1 MNAIALTL
9 GELHR
14 GEENLERA
22 LRAAAERHG
31 SEVEVH
37 HVALDLARWSR
48 EHSDRLAALG
58 PQYGTDGDGTT
69 GTTGPTA
76 GEAGAGVAGGG
87 SDPPDL
93 PDGLVLLRDLGR
105 LHLAAV
111 WNSLHWEMLA
121 QAAQATRDQRLLE
134 ACTAC
139 HPQTIRQM
147 KWANTMIKNLSPQV
161 LSSL

>member
-1 MNAIALTL
+1 MNAIAVTL
-9 GELHR
+9 RELHR
-14 GEENLERA
+14 GEQELDRA

-31 SEVEVH
+31 AEVEVR

-58 PQYGTDGDGTT
+58 PRYGTDSDATT
-69 GTTGPTA
+69 ASTGATGPTV
-76 GEAGAGVAGGG
+76 G
-87 SDPPDL
+87 DPPDL

-134 ACTAC
+134 VCTAC

-147 KWANTMIKNLSPQV
+147 KWANTMIKTLSPQV
-161 LSSL
+161 LSSS